1 MDFCT
6 KEKKLFLTLLPFSLS
21 QGDSKTILESI
32 LGIVLAASFSYV

>member
-6 KEKKLFLTLLPFSLS
+6 KEKKLFLTLLPFSLP